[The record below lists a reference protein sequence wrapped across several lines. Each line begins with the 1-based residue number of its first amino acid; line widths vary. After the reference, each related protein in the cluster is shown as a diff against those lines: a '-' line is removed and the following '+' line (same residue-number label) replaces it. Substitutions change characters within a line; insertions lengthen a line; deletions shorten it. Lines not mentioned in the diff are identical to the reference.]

1 MSVFKSFALI
11 SAMALTVAF
20 APTPSAALDL
30 DAMTDG
36 ERAAFRAEVR
46 AYLLDNPEV
55 LMEAIRVLETRDQ
68 QAQVAADVAL
78 AQANA
83 DALFNDGYS
92 YVGGN
97 PDGDITLVE
106 FMDYRCGY
114 CRQAFAEVEQLLELD
129 GNIRFIV
136 KEFPILGEQ
145 SMLAAQFAIATQ
157 QVAGDDAYK
166 LQISSIKS
174 MLGHMIG
181 AACAVEMSTCCMS
194 LATGI
199 LAPTI
204 NYETPDP
211 DCDLNYIPNKAIE
224 KQVKY
229 AVNNSFGF
237 GGHNVSLVIKKV
249 EDEDLKRV

>member
-1 MSVFKSFALI
+1 MSAFKSLALI
-11 SAMALTVAF
+11 SAVALTAAF
-20 APTPSAALDL
+20 SPTPSNALDL

-68 QAQVAADVAL
+68 QAQIAADVAL

-83 DALFNDGYS
+83 DALFNDGFS

-166 LQISSIKS
+166 LVHDALMTLRSDI
-174 MLGHMIG
+174 
-181 AACAVEMSTCCMS
+181 
-194 LATGI
+194 
-199 LAPTI
+199 
-204 NYETPDP
+204 TPDSLTRLGEAFAL
-211 DCDLNYIPNKAIE
+211 DTDAIFAAMDSAE
-224 KQVKY
+224 VA
-229 AVNNSFGF
+229 AVINANQALAQRMQITGTPTF
-237 GGHNVSLVIKKV
+237 VV
-249 EDEDLKRV
+249 EDQMLRGYVPLPQMEQIVAAVRGE

>member
-114 CRQAFAEVEQLLELD
+114 CRQAFAEVEQLLEVD

-166 LQISSIKS
+166 LVHDALMTLRSDI
-174 MLGHMIG
+174 
-181 AACAVEMSTCCMS
+181 
-194 LATGI
+194 
-199 LAPTI
+199 
-204 NYETPDP
+204 TPDSLTRLGEAFAL
-211 DCDLNYIPNKAIE
+211 DTDAIFAAMDSAE
-224 KQVKY
+224 VA
-229 AVNNSFGF
+229 AVINANQALAQRMQITGTPTF
-237 GGHNVSLVIKKV
+237 VV
-249 EDEDLKRV
+249 EDQMLRGYVPLPQMEQIVAAVRGE

>member
-1 MSVFKSFALI
+1 MSAFKSFALI
-11 SAMALTVAF
+11 SAVALTAAF
-20 APTPSAALDL
+20 APAPSNALDL

-68 QAQVAADVAL
+68 QAQIAADVAL

-83 DALFNDGYS
+83 DALFNDGFS

-129 GNIRFIV
+129 GNIRFII

-145 SMLAAQFAIATQ
+145 SMLAAQFAISTQ

-166 LQISSIKS
+166 LVHDALMTLRSDI
-174 MLGHMIG
+174 
-181 AACAVEMSTCCMS
+181 
-194 LATGI
+194 
-199 LAPTI
+199 
-204 NYETPDP
+204 TPDSLTRLGEAFAL
-211 DCDLNYIPNKAIE
+211 DTDAIFAAMDSAE
-224 KQVKY
+224 VA
-229 AVNNSFGF
+229 AVINANQALAQRMQITGTPTF
-237 GGHNVSLVIKKV
+237 VV
-249 EDEDLKRV
+249 EDQMLRGYVPLPQMEQIVAVVRGE